1 VIDNRQSTSGRVPL
15 RVNASDGRRYRRRRL
30 RHRAWFRITAGLLAA
45 FLLVVSWS
53 VGHALTMPGG
63 GSASER
69 LAEWARDHYL
79 GPVVTFGEWVTY
91 QSPKVG
97 GKPSFPLTN
106 QGTGRGGARHRRQ
119 AVRAARN
126 SFRPPS
132 RLASFAGRPLP
143 GEGVWRAAA
152 VAGGKPAI
160 YVTYLRASRMY
171 SSYVAG
177 IAELNQR
184 LVRFELRPGVE
195 DPGPGNWKASP
206 DVAPGTRRG
215 LVATFNSGFKI
226 SASDG
231 GFYLNGASAGT
242 LTKGVASEV
251 YYRDG
256 RLAIGTWGRTV
267 RMTPDVV
274 AVRQNLHLIV
284 IGGRVPRSVNAN
296 IESSWG
302 ATLGGGYYVWRS
314 GIGITRSGRIIF
326 VYGPALNV
334 RQLADLLQR
343 AGAVTAMQLDINPEW
358 MSFMYYKSRHHS
370 QSPRPVN
377 LLPTQNQ
384 PANRYYSPSSRDFTA
399 VYAR

>member
-1 VIDNRQSTSGRVPL
+1 
-15 RVNASDGRRYRRRRL
+15 
-30 RHRAWFRITAGLLAA
+30 
-45 FLLVVSWS
+45 
-53 VGHALTMPGG
+53 
-63 GSASER
+63 
-69 LAEWARDHYL
+69 
-79 GPVVTFGEWVTY
+79 VTFGEWLSY

-97 GKPSFPLTN
+97 GKPSFPLTG
-106 QGTGRGGARHRRQ
+106 QRPGRPGRAGRGHPPQGSRGQRP
-119 AVRAARN
+119 N
-126 SFRPPS
+126 SFGPPAP
-132 RLASFAGRPLP
+132 LASFAGRPLP
-143 GEGVWRAAA
+143 GEGRWRVAA
-152 VAGGKPAI
+152 VVHGHPAV
-160 YVTYLRASRMY
+160 YVTYLRASRVY

-184 LVRFELRPGVE
+184 LLRFELRPGVE
-195 DPGPGNWKASP
+195 DPGPGNWKASS
-206 DVAPGTRRG
+206 DLAPETRRG
-215 LVATFNSGFKI
+215 LIATFNSGFKI
-226 SASDG
+226 NASDG

-256 RLAIGTWGRTV
+256 HLAIGVWGHHLHL
-267 RMTPDVV
+267 TPDVV

-284 IGGRVPRSVNAN
+284 TGGRVPRSVNAN

-314 GIGITRSGRIIF
+314 GIGITRSGRIVF
-326 VYGPALNV
+326 AYGPALDV

-358 MSFMYYKSRHHS
+358 MSFMYYKSRHHPS
-370 QSPRPVN
+370 DPRPVN

>member
-1 VIDNRQSTSGRVPL
+1 MIGNRQSASDRVPL
-15 RVNASDGRRYRRRRL
+15 LVNTKDGRRRRRRRRL

-63 GSASER
+63 GTVSER

-79 GPVVTFGEWVTY
+79 GPIVTFGEWLSY

-97 GKPSFPLTN
+97 GKPSFPLAG
-106 QGTGRGGARHRRQ
+106 QGTGRVGATHRPQ
-119 AVRAARN
+119 EPRAAGDP
-126 SFRPPS
+126 FWPPAP
-132 RLASFAGRPLP
+132 LASFAGRPLP
-143 GEGVWRAAA
+143 GEGAWRVAAA
-152 VAGGKPAI
+152 SSLVLRTI
-160 YVTYLRASRMY
+160 SSLRASRVY

-177 IAELNQR
+177 IAVLNQR
-184 LVRFELRPGVE
+184 LLRFELRPGAE
-195 DPGPGNWKASP
+195 DPGPGNWKAP
-206 DVAPGTRRG
+206 PEVTPGTRRG
-215 LVATFNSGFKI
+215 LMATFNSGFKI

-256 RLAIGTWGRTV
+256 RLAIGVWGRHLHL
-267 RMTPDVV
+267 TPDVV

-314 GIGITRSGRIIF
+314 GIGITRSGRIVF
-326 VYGPALNV
+326 VYGPALDV

-358 MSFMYYKSRHHS
+358 MSFMFYKSRHHPS
-370 QSPRPVN
+370 DPRPVN

-384 PANRYYSPSSRDFTA
+384 PANRYYSPSSRDFTV

>member
-1 VIDNRQSTSGRVPL
+1 MPL
-15 RVNASDGRRYRRRRL
+15 RVNANDGRRFRRRRL
-30 RHRAWFRITAGLLAA
+30 RQRAWFRIAAGLLAA
-45 FLLVVSWS
+45 FLLTVSWS
-53 VGHALTMPGG
+53 IGHALTMPGG
-63 GSASER
+63 GSVSER

-79 GPVVTFGEWVTY
+79 GPVVTFGEWLAY

-97 GKPSFPLTN
+97 GKPSFPLTSPR
-106 QGTGRGGARHRRQ
+106 TARSGASHRRPAAH
-119 AVRAARN
+119 AVSN
-126 SFRPPS
+126 SFRPPA
-132 RLASFAGRPLP
+132 RLRSFAGRPLP
-143 GEGVWRAAA
+143 GEGAWRVAA
-152 VAGGKPAI
+152 VVGGKPAI
-160 YVTYLRASRMY
+160 YVTYLRASRVY

-184 LVRFELRPGVE
+184 LLRFELRPGLE
-195 DPGPGNWKASP
+195 DPGPGNWKAP
-206 DVAPGTRRG
+206 PEVAAGTRRG
-215 LVATFNSGFKI
+215 LEATFNSGFKI

-242 LTKGVASEV
+242 LTNGVASEV

-256 RLAIGTWGRTV
+256 RLAIGVWGRTV
-267 RMTPDVV
+267 HMTPDVV

-284 IGGRVPRSVNAN
+284 MDGRVPSSVNAN

>member
-1 VIDNRQSTSGRVPL
+1 MIWG
-15 RVNASDGRRYRRRRL
+15 GRRRWRRQRL
-30 RHRAWFRITAGLLAA
+30 RHRSWFRVAVGLLSA
-45 FLLVVSWS
+45 FLFVVSWS

-63 GSASER
+63 GTVAER

-79 GPVVTFGEWVTY
+79 GPVVTLGEWLSY
-91 QSPKVG
+91 QPPKVG
-97 GKPSFPLTN
+97 GRPSFPLS
-106 QGTGRGGARHRRQ
+106 GPGPVSHRHR
-119 AVRAARN
+119 ARAIHAANN
-126 SFRPPS
+126 SFRPPP

-143 GEGVWRAAA
+143 GEGTWRVAA
-152 VAGGKPAI
+152 VVHGEPAI
-160 YVTYLRASRMY
+160 YVTYLRASRVY

-177 IAELNQR
+177 IAVLNQR
-184 LVRFELRPGVE
+184 LLKFELRPGVE
-195 DPGPGNWKASP
+195 DPGSGNWQALP
-206 DVAPGTRRG
+206 DIAPGTRRG

-231 GFYLNGASAGT
+231 GFYLNGVTAGT
-242 LTKGVASEV
+242 LTDGVASEV

-256 RLAIGTWGRTV
+256 HLAVGVWGRTV

-284 IGGRVPRSVNAN
+284 IGGHVPDSVNSN

-314 GIGITRSGRIIF
+314 GIGITRSGRIVF
-326 VYGPALNV
+326 VYGPALDV

-358 MSFMYYKSRHHS
+358 MSFMYYQSRHHP
-370 QSPRPVN
+370 QDPKPIN
-377 LLPTQNQ
+377 LLPTQSQ
-384 PANRYYSPSSRDFTA
+384 PASRYYSTSSRDFTA